1 MNPSIADGSPA
12 VRRFALI
19 VEILLIGAAAAG
31 FLGVFVFMALA
42 PSLLSPDESI
52 VLANAR
58 VIRGASLMAFPLA
71 IALLLPFAR
80 MRLTR
85 LFAVEPA
92 ESRFA
97 WGALAG
103 ITAIL
108 LVFAGTAVWGML
120 AELDFAG

>member
-1 MNPSIADGSPA
+1 MNSSIAHGSA
-12 VRRFALI
+12 VIRRLALI

-31 FLGVFVFMALA
+31 FAGVFVFMAMA

-58 VIRGASLMAFPLA
+58 AVHGAFLMAFPLA

-85 LFAVEPA
+85 LSAVEA
-92 ESRFA
+92 AQSRLA

-103 ITAIL
+103 VTAIL
-108 LVFAGTAVWGML
+108 LATAGIVVWGTL

>member
-1 MNPSIADGSPA
+1 MNPSIAHGPA
-12 VRRFALI
+12 MIRRFALI
-19 VEILLIGAAAAG
+19 VEILLIVAAAAG
-31 FLGVFVFMALA
+31 FLGVFVFMAMA

-52 VLANAR
+52 VLMKAR

-92 ESRFA
+92 QSRLA
-97 WGALAG
+97 WAALAG
-103 ITAIL
+103 VTAIL
-108 LVFAGTAVWGML
+108 LAFAVTAVWGTL
-120 AELDFAG
+120 AELDFVG

>member
-1 MNPSIADGSPA
+1 MNSSIAHGSA
-12 VRRFALI
+12 VVRRFAVI
-19 VEILLIGAAAAG
+19 VEILLIAAAAAG
-31 FLGVFVFMALA
+31 FLGVFVFMAMA
-42 PSLLSPDESI
+42 PSLLSPDESM

-58 VIRGASLMAFPLA
+58 AIRGACLMAFPLA

-80 MRLTR
+80 RRLTR
-85 LFAVEPA
+85 LSAVEAA

-108 LVFAGTAVWGML
+108 LAFAGTSVWGTL